1 MRARPVTAI
10 TLTRSHMLSPSLAP
24 WQATRTS
31 RGHTHMASVSIGQM
45 RLETSDGDEE
55 DERDGNALIDDEAE
69 EEEEEE

>member
-10 TLTRSHMLSPSLAP
+10 TLTRSQMLSPSLAP

-31 RGHTHMASVSIGQM
+31 RGHTHMASRVESVSIGQM
-45 RLETSDGDEE
+45 RLE
-55 DERDGNALIDDEAE
+55 DERDGNALVDDEAE

>member
-31 RGHTHMASVSIGQM
+31 RGHMHMASRVESVSIGQM
-45 RLETSDGDEE
+45 RLE
-55 DERDGNALIDDEAE
+55 DERDGNALVDDEAE
-69 EEEEEE
+69 EEEEKE